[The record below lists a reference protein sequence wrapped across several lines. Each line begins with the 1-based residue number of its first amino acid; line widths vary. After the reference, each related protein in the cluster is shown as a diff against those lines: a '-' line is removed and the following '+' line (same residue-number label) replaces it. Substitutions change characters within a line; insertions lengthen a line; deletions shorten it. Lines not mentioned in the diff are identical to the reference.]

1 MMGTL
6 YVIGIGPG
14 DPELITVKAVRI
26 LKKVPVLC
34 FPKGREEGSSL
45 ALSVVKKV
53 LTLDDKEIIEAYF
66 PMRKRLRSSA
76 RPVPKRRDEAREQG
90 QGEAGESGVRSCE
103 LDTRWYE
110 TVENILSRLNKG
122 IDIAFITLGDPTIY
136 STFFYLYDRIL
147 ELSPELNIEI
157 VPGVSSINAS
167 ASRAKISLGLADEK
181 IAVIPATYTPQGFL
195 TSVFENFD
203 TVVLM
208 KVHRVFDKV
217 LKTLTEMNLVKNA
230 VYISMAGMDEEI
242 IIRDIRA
249 VKADDLNYFS
259 ILIVRKQ
266 GRDDRG

>member
-14 DPELITVKAVRI
+14 DAELITVKAVRI

-66 PMRKRLRSSA
+66 PMRKA
-76 RPVPKRRDEAREQG
+76 VC
-90 QGEAGESGVRSCE
+90 SCE

-167 ASRAKISLGLADEK
+167 ASRAKISLGLADEN

-195 TSVFENFD
+195 TSVFESFD

-217 LKTLTEMNLVKNA
+217 LKTLTEMNLLKNA
-230 VYISMAGMDEEI
+230 IYISRAGMDEEI

>member
-53 LTLDDKEIIEAYF
+53 LSLNDKEIIEAYF
-66 PMRKRLRSSA
+66 PMKKTKL
-76 RPVPKRRDEAREQG
+76 PL
-90 QGEAGESGVRSCE
+90 SCE

-122 IDIAFITLGDPTIY
+122 IDIAFITFGDPTIY

-181 IAVIPATYTPQGFL
+181 IAVIPATYAPQVFL

-208 KVHRVFDKV
+208 KVHKVFDKV

-230 VYISMAGMDEEI
+230 VYISRAGMDEEI
-242 IIRDIRA
+242 IIRDIRD

>member
-26 LKKVPVLC
+26 LKKVPVFC

-53 LTLDDKEIIEAYF
+53 LTLNDKEIIEAYF

-76 RPVPKRRDEAREQG
+76 RPASQDEAR
-90 QGEAGESGVRSCE
+90 ESGVRSCE

-217 LKTLTEMNLVKNA
+217 LKTLTEMNLVENA
-230 VYISMAGMDEEI
+230 VYISRAGMDEEI

-249 VKADDLNYFS
+249 VKSDDLNYFS